1 MTSKNIENTRRNGR
15 FIASFWIICLTSIEL
30 LCTLPTVSAAT
41 GTPWFHDAQLEW
53 YQFTALADARGTNQA
68 SSWWKFIEVNREG
81 SRKLYALRTT
91 WGEQQQLL
99 VSDSTIAPVFTEVPV
114 NWSEVGVILSMAASR
129 WQKPYKELFIS
140 SRTGVRR
147 FDEDLG
153 QFAPVWIDSFCDYSC
168 DPFYVASLGD
178 SLIVAVG
185 NWGAGSGDWLV
196 TTNGRTR
203 LTSCCGSQSLWADEV
218 SKRHEGSV
226 GYIHTIADGRSLLLR
241 GNLGPGGA
249 YSFDGGA
256 TDLTPIGV
264 RIDGQSLYVGGY
276 YEYSNTN
283 IVVFGMY
290 YPDSV
295 FIGNVGETLY
305 SLKCP
310 VNTLSSFFYSP
321 TSRLLIVGDNDSTNM
336 YYTVL
341 PPPGQVLPE
350 LSIQNAVIVS
360 WSTQYL
366 TAILQGSTSPTGE
379 WQVIT
384 APRQVV
390 GDQVQVAIPTDTPSR
405 YFRMLLTQ

>member
-1 MTSKNIENTRRNGR
+1 MRRNPR
-15 FIASFWIICLTSIEL
+15 IIASFWIVCLTFIEL
-30 LCTLPTVSAAT
+30 LMALPLTASAAT

-53 YQFTALADARGTNQA
+53 YQFTPLADARGTNEPT
-68 SSWWKFIEVNREG
+68 SFWKFIEVERDG
-81 SRKLYALRTT
+81 LHKLYALRTP
-91 WGEQQQLL
+91 WAGQQQLL

-114 NWSEVGVILSMAASR
+114 NWSDVGVILSMAVSKWEKA
-129 WQKPYKELFIS
+129 YKELFIS

-147 FDEDLG
+147 FDEGLG
-153 QFAPVWIDSFCDYSC
+153 QFAPVWIDSFCGNNVC
-168 DPFYVASLGD
+168 DPFYLASLGD

-203 LTSCCGSQSLWADEV
+203 LSNCCGSQYLWADEV
-218 SKRHEGSV
+218 SRRHDSTV
-226 GYIHTIADGRSLLLR
+226 GFIRTIADGRSLLLR

-249 YSFDGGA
+249 YSFDGGI
-256 TDLTPIGV
+256 TDLSPIGV
-264 RIDGQSLYVGGY
+264 RNDGQPLYVGGY

-290 YPDSV
+290 YLNSV

-310 VNTLSSFFYSP
+310 VDILSSFFYSP
-321 TSRLLIVGDNDSTNM
+321 TSRLLIVGDDNSTNM

-341 PPPGQVLPE
+341 PPANQVLPE

-379 WQVIT
+379 WQVVD

-405 YFRMLLTQ
+405 YFRMVLVP